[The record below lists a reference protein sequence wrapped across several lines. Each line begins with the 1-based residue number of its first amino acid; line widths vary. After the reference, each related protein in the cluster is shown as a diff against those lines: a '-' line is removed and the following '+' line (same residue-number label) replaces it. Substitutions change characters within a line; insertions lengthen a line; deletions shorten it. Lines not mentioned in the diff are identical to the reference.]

1 MTHVNIWSIIV
12 ASVVA
17 YVIGALWYSPV
28 LFGKE
33 WMRLKGISE
42 KDITEESK
50 RGVWKLYLV
59 QLITTVVLFC
69 VLGFI
74 VTATGSITAGDG
86 IFLAFIAWLG
96 FSLMPAIGDMLWNK
110 MPFKLLLITQVC
122 ALVSWLIGGA
132 IIGGWNS

>member
-12 ASVVA
+12 AAVVA

-42 KDITEESK
+42 KDITAESK
-50 RGVWKLYLV
+50 RGIWKLYII

-74 VTATGSITAGDG
+74 VTATGSIIAGDG
-86 IFLAFIAWLG
+86 IFLAFLAWLG

-110 MPFKLLLITQVC
+110 TPFKLMLITQVC
-122 ALVSWLIGGA
+122 ALVSWLLGGA
-132 IIGGWNS
+132 IIGGWN